1 MRIPFCLDYEDF
13 KFVQNICSTHTEKK
27 MVRDL
32 QFYSNML
39 LQSETAGT
47 VYKKYGT

>member
-1 MRIPFCLDYEDF
+1 MKIFNWSKIYVVRTL
-13 KFVQNICSTHTEKK
+13 KKK